1 MAYRLISNDINV
13 CDSQELL
20 SLLLYVATHK
30 GEDFEIIPN
39 VKTRDFESVLVK
51 FPKRGSRSDFVA
63 LYGPENYN
71 HLKLSTILVEKLKK
85 AGYTLLEICLYKK
98 ERPIFNFKG
107 HGVEFGF
114 SLPGCDESP
123 YLDGKMA
130 VDRIGYFDKYSKC
143 PVFIPLPSTEEEF
156 QYAIGI
162 LRDYKNFDYDNQPLT
177 AQYPRSLH
185 KKSRT
190 YLC

>member
-39 VKTRDFESVLVK
+39 VKTRELVE

-114 SLPGCDESP
+114 SLPGYDESP

-156 QYAIGI
+156 QYAVGI

-177 AQYPRSLH
+177 VQYPRSLH